1 MNKIGLCFYRDW
13 GLEIAEKLELEFAD
27 LHIEF
32 VSIKDNKDLISFIEN
47 EKSPANLFFIGWS
60 EIIEKEF
67 VDQHNCYCL
76 HPSLLPKFKGGSPF
90 QNQMINGADKSGI
103 TIFKMDEYIDN
114 GPIFYQ
120 AEFDIKNLELD
131 DFIKLTTIYGF
142 VGFKQL
148 TEKIIYNN
156 KITLNEQ
163 SGESSYFKRRTP
175 SVSEITFDE
184 IQSKL
189 AIDLKNKVNSLK
201 EPYPLAYI
209 SCKEGTKLYLKSVIA
224 EE

>member
-1 MNKIGLCFYRDW
+1 MISI
-13 GLEIAEKLELEFAD
+13 IAIVCIR
-27 LHIEF
+27 H
-32 VSIKDNKDLISFIEN
+32 
-47 EKSPANLFFIGWS
+47 
-60 EIIEKEF
+60 
-67 VDQHNCYCL
+67 YC
-76 HPSLLPKFKGGSPF
+76 PKFKGGSPF

-114 GPIFYQ
+114 VGAPQ
-120 AEFDIKNLELD
+120 TEFDIKNLELD

-156 KITLNEQ
+156 EITLNEQ
-163 SGESSYFKRRTP
+163 SGESKLLARRTP
-175 SVSEITFDE
+175 SESEITFDE

-189 AIDLKNKVNSLK
+189 LLISKTQVNSLK
-201 EPYPLAYI
+201 EPCPLAFI